1 MPVLSINYDLKAP
14 GKNYED
20 LLRRLRGFPKWSHV
34 QDSFWLIQTAFDKD
48 DVYAELKKYMDS
60 SDSLFIMTYTHAG
73 AVWTGNQNETTSNI
87 QNTLNED

>member
-34 QDSFWLIQTAFDKD
+34 QDSFWLIQTALDKD

-60 SDSLFIMTYTHAG
+60 SDSLFVMTYTHAG
-73 AVWTGNQNETTSNI
+73 AVWTGNQNETTEDI